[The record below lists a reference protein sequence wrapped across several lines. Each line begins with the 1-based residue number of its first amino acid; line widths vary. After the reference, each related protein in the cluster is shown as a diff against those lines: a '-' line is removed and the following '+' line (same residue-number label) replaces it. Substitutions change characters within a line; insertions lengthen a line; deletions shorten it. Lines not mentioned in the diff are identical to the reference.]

1 MPCGEHFKHKDAYG
15 AMGAKYKHY
24 GINHFLFAKNWSK
37 GFVGGPPCSTVKLS
51 H

>member
-1 MPCGEHFKHKDAYG
+1 MQCGEHFKHKDVYG

-24 GINHFLFAKNWSK
+24 VINHFLVAKSWSK
-37 GFVGGPPCSTVKLS
+37 RVADGPPCSTVKLS